1 MTNSIRLNKVIKEF
15 NVGLQTIVEFLQ
27 SKGITV
33 EANPS
38 EKISNEQY
46 ELLKK
51 EYGADKELRGE
62 VDKQK
67 QDRQKEKNKAK
78 KAPAASAEVIKTEI
92 PESMRPQIKLR
103 DI

>member
-67 QDRQKEKNKAK
+67 
-78 KAPAASAEVIKTEI
+78 
-92 PESMRPQIKLR
+92 
-103 DI
+103 